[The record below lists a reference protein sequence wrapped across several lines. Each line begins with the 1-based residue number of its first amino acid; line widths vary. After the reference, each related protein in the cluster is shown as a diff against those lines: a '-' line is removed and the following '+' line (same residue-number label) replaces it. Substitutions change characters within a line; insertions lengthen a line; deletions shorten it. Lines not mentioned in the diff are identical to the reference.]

1 MNEPANNTAW
11 RDRFGDIWVRSD
23 EAAKQRSETLGTL
36 ADFHWWSLCEGPA
49 WDDQL
54 RGSVGVA
61 SPWSSVEMHGPLEA
75 ADSGLVQRV
84 IDALNREFG

>member
-1 MNEPANNTAW
+1 MDEPGNNTAW
-11 RDRFGDIWVRSD
+11 RDKFGDIWVRSD
-23 EAAKQRSETLGTL
+23 EAAKQRSESLGTL
-36 ADFHWWSLCEGPA
+36 EEFHWWSLCESEA

-75 ADSGLVQRV
+75 ADSDQVQRV
-84 IDALNREFG
+84 VDALNRELG